1 MTDRG
6 PSLLETG
13 EGSTAR
19 RKLADAAGRSG
30 GVRCGG
36 TVARTCDAT
45 GETLLAPSRNR
56 RSKVGRITSERWE
69 IGRRREGVGRARSSE
84 EAG

>member
-1 MTDRG
+1 MIARR

-13 EGSTAR
+13 EGSTAHR
-19 RKLADAAGRSG
+19 RLADAVGRSG

-36 TVARTCDAT
+36 TMARTRDAT

-69 IGRRREGVGRARSSE
+69 VGRRREGVGRARSSE